1 MQARRSECP
10 CLTAGTL
17 ALAHSPDCAEAVHL
31 SAMQD
36 LIRKTL
42 HTRYKIERELG
53 KGGMGAVYLATDLT
67 LQRPVA
73 IKVLPPELAVRP
85 ELRERFLRETRLAA
99 AFSHPNIVAVH
110 AVEEHPQLLCF
121 VMGYVEGETLG
132 QRIRRAGPLSAAEAV
147 KMLQEVAWALSYA
160 HGRGVVHRDIKP
172 DNILIERATGR
183 SLVTDFGIARSTAD
197 NGNQL
202 TQVGEVVGTPQFMSP
217 EQAAGDVLDG
227 RSDLYALGVVGFLA
241 LTGKLPFEAENAGAV
256 MAMHLTQAPPRM
268 QSRRPDLPQALCA
281 AIDRCLE
288 KDPAK
293 RFENGEAL
301 AAALDPLRQSR
312 REISPVV
319 RLFNQQLQQVTRTS
333 VIVTMLT
340 LVMAARA
347 GGTYDRSL
355 TVILGGAVIWG
366 FIAQLFGRARGL
378 LRVGFGY
385 DEIRNGIQAIQ
396 QERLDANAAERLDPS
411 TRTRQLRLQRLMI
424 FSFAA
429 GFGGYIFVFKNL
441 RTKISDHYYSVT
453 TPGSIIIVACTV
465 LLGLALAL
473 LMMNPTRASAVDRL
487 ITALWSGPLGR
498 RLFRAANWRLHRT
511 GVTAPDGVSAGS
523 AAASPLT
530 IIAALPAAARRDLS
544 DAKTQITRLTA
555 VMIALAEREHS
566 LEAALAEAGDT
577 TPGTD
582 PGLQA
587 RRLELVRDLATAR
600 VEATAKRERLAAALE
615 NVRLQLLRLKSGLGS
630 AADVAQELSAAARI
644 AG

>member
-1 MQARRSECP
+1 
-10 CLTAGTL
+10 
-17 ALAHSPDCAEAVHL
+17 
-31 SAMQD
+31 MQD

-132 QRIRRAGPLSAAEAV
+132 QRIRRAGPLNAAEAV

-197 NGNQL
+197 DGNQL

-256 MAMHLTQAPPRM
+256 MAMHLTQAPPRL

-288 KDPAK
+288 KDPTK

-312 REISPVV
+312 REISPTV
-319 RLFNQQLQQVTRTS
+319 RLFHQQLQQVTR
-333 VIVTMLT
+333 VVWIIVLM
-340 LVMAARA
+340 VAVAVARA
-347 GGTYDRSL
+347 EYSFDRTL
-355 TVILGGAVIWG
+355 PAILGGAVIWG
-366 FIAQLFGRARGL
+366 LITQLYGRARML
-378 LRVGFGY
+378 LRTGFGF
-385 DEIRNGIQAIQ
+385 DEIRGGMQAIQ
-396 QERLDANAAERLDPS
+396 QERVEASAVERLDPTS
-411 TRTRQLRLQRLMI
+411 RIRQSRMKRLMI
-424 FSFAA
+424 FCYVTGVG
-429 GFGGYIFVFKNL
+429 GFIFVFKNL
-441 RTKISDHYYSVT
+441 RVHVAEGRYSISPAGGVILIS
-453 TPGSIIIVACTV
+453 CTV
-465 LLGLALAL
+465 LIGLGMAL
-473 LMMNPTRASAVDRL
+473 LMMNQSRASAVDRM
-487 ITALWSGPLGR
+487 ITALWSGPVGR
-498 RLFRAANWRLHRT
+498 GLFRAANWRLHRD
-511 GVTAPDGVSAGS
+511 GVNAPGGVSAGS

-530 IIAALPAAARRDLS
+530 IIAALPAAARRDLR

-582 PGLQA
+582 PTLQA
-587 RRLELVRDLATAR
+587 RRIELVRDLATAR
-600 VEATAKRERLAAALE
+600 LDATAKRERLAAALE

-630 AADVAQELSAAARI
+630 AADVAQELSAAAGI

>member
-1 MQARRSECP
+1 
-10 CLTAGTL
+10 
-17 ALAHSPDCAEAVHL
+17 
-31 SAMQD
+31 MQD

-132 QRIRRAGPLSAAEAV
+132 QRIRRAGPLNAAEAV

-288 KDPAK
+288 KDPAN

-312 REISPVV
+312 REISPTV
-319 RLFNQQLQQVTRTS
+319 RLFHQQLQQVTR
-333 VIVTMLT
+333 VVWIIVLM
-340 LVMAARA
+340 VAVAVARA
-347 GGTYDRSL
+347 EYSFDRTL
-355 TVILGGAVIWG
+355 PAILGGAVIWG
-366 FIAQLFGRARGL
+366 LFAQLYGRARGL
-378 LRVGFGY
+378 LRTGYGF
-385 DEIRNGIQAIQ
+385 DEIRGGMQAIQ
-396 QERLDANAAERLDPS
+396 QERVEASAAERLDPMS
-411 TRTRQLRLQRLMI
+411 RVRQSRMKRLMI
-424 FSFAA
+424 FTFITGVG
-429 GFGGYIFVFKNL
+429 GFIFVFKNL
-441 RTKISDHYYSVT
+441 RVHVAEGRYSISQAGGV
-453 TPGSIIIVACTV
+453 ILIACTV
-465 LLGLALAL
+465 LIGLGMAL
-473 LMMNPTRASAVDRL
+473 LMMNQSRASAVDRM
-487 ITALWSGPLGR
+487 ITSLWSGPVGR
-498 RLFRAANWRLHRT
+498 GLFRAANWRLHLDGAR
-511 GVTAPDGVSAGS
+511 APDGVSVGS

-530 IIAALPAAARRDLS
+530 IIATLPAATRRDLS

-600 VEATAKRERLAAALE
+600 LEATAKRERLSAALE

-630 AADVAQELSAAARI
+630 AGDVAQELTAAARI